1 MSCCHPPCP
10 ACHWPTPVCV
20 TSPPTGEEDPA
31 QFRPIAEPPALDQYL
46 ISNQVANYCD
56 QIGHASGQ
64 AMSKMYVMQAL
75 QHGQRF
81 Q

>member
-1 MSCCHPPCP
+1 
-10 ACHWPTPVCV
+10 
-20 TSPPTGEEDPA
+20 
-31 QFRPIAEPPALDQYL
+31 
-46 ISNQVANYCD
+46 VANYCD
-56 QIGHASGQ
+56 QISHASGQ

>member
-1 MSCCHPPCP
+1 VPPPLPHRSP
-10 ACHWPTPVCV
+10 A
-20 TSPPTGEEDPA
+20 TGEEALPEEDPA

-56 QIGHASGQ
+56 QISHASGQ